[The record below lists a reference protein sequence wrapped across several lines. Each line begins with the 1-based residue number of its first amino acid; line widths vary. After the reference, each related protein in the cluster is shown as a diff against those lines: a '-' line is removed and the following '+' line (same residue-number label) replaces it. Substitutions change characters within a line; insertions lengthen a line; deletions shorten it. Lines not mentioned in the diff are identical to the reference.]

1 MLLKRAVS
9 RYLLKRPHL
18 RRFFTKLLHGS
29 DDRDVNLFGSRLR
42 VNALKENGYVRAAKI
57 LSASHSLVV
66 TSELPVLLNLAMLM
80 ADGTTLV
87 DVGANIGLY
96 SCTLG
101 RRRLLKPGANRIY
114 AYEPNPDTFARLRQS
129 AEGLGLDLINKAVG
143 NQTGKLHFV
152 GGAVSNIF
160 TSVEFATSM
169 NIPSETIEVECC
181 RLEDEPIDGS
191 DIILKIDVEGQ
202 ELRVLQG
209 ARKWFEASR
218 VSAVYIDGFD
228 DPGVVTFLREFGM
241 SFFDGATLER
251 IEGARFNFLAL
262 RSMDSKR
269 IG

>member
-1 MLLKRAVS
+1 MPFQHAVS

-87 DVGANIGLY
+87 DVGANVGLY

-101 RRRLLKPGANRIY
+101 RRCLLKPGLNRIY
-114 AYEPNPDTFARLRQS
+114 AYEPNPDTFSRLCQS
-129 AEGLGLDLINKAVG
+129 AQGLELDLVNKAVG
-143 NQTGKLHFV
+143 DRAGKLQFV

-160 TSVEFATSM
+160 TSVEFATAM
-169 NIPSETIEVECC
+169 NIPAETIEVECC
-181 RLEDEPIDGS
+181 RLEDEPIEGEY
-191 DIILKIDVEGQ
+191 IILKIDVEGQ
-202 ELRVLQG
+202 ELRVLNG
-209 ARKWFEASR
+209 AKKWFESGR

-228 DPGVVTFLREFGM
+228 DPGVVSFLRNYSM

-251 IEGARFNFLAL
+251 IDGAKFNFLAL
-262 RSMDSKR
+262 RTSKMT
-269 IG
+269 IST